1 MRPHANV
8 SVLLYSFKTL
18 ISISSDKSNSRQRH
32 HWLFDYEWISEIAVP
47 SFKFHGKHRN
57 ILGGYSAHQ
66 AFGVCVCD
74 LASLKLVY
82 CNYQVRDFRI
92 KTYFDLVVYDLLYV
106 WYCVAKKAK
115 NKTKKNTNASKKKH
129 STALYS
135 KPKHMLIFINID
147 VFKLQHSIYKCVDRI
162 AIGDISWNWHT
173 TASHFIASIC
183 WFYDVEHFN
192 KLKYVSE

>member
-92 KTYFDLVVYDLLYV
+92 KAYFDLVVYDLLYV
-106 WYCVAKKAK
+106 WYCVAKKGK
-115 NKTKKNTNASKKKH
+115 KQNKKEYKRIKEKAQYCEKHCIQNLNTCWYLLTLLFSSYN
-129 STALYS
+129 TV
-135 KPKHMLIFINID
+135 FIN
-147 VFKLQHSIYKCVDRI
+147 
-162 AIGDISWNWHT
+162 
-173 TASHFIASIC
+173 
-183 WFYDVEHFN
+183 
-192 KLKYVSE
+192 VSTVLL